1 MKNVDVKNVE
11 VSDVKNKYK
20 KLRNIVLLT
29 ILVLLVI
36 FVIHTSYE
44 LIILNKIFE
53 NNLDVDYGDNYK
65 EIRISDG
72 QKTVHYC
79 KGNKSK
85 IAAGPN
91 GENVMMWDGD
101 KAYLVV
107 NDKKEY
113 YEYVGENQ
121 PMMYNGGRKT
131 VTTFNTIMISREQV
145 DTLLELI
152 EIRFSV
158 FKMNVGIEE
167 MDGKEYYVIETD
179 SDVKMWFNKDDYRL
193 VKEMNYGRVS
203 TVEVIEDV
211 VTDED
216 MILPSELGYK
226 RIEATITVNEQ

>member
-11 VSDVKNKYK
+11 ESDVKNKYK
-20 KLRNIVLLT
+20 KLRNIVLLI

-36 FVIHTSYE
+36 FVIHTAYE

-65 EIRISDG
+65 EVRISDG

-85 IAAGPN
+85 IVAGPN

-113 YEYVGENQ
+113 YEY
-121 PMMYNGGRKT
+121 
-131 VTTFNTIMISREQV
+131 
-145 DTLLELI
+145 
-152 EIRFSV
+152 
-158 FKMNVGIEE
+158 
-167 MDGKEYYVIETD
+167 
-179 SDVKMWFNKDDYRL
+179 
-193 VKEMNYGRVS
+193 
-203 TVEVIEDV
+203 
-211 VTDED
+211 
-216 MILPSELGYK
+216 
-226 RIEATITVNEQ
+226 

>member
-11 VSDVKNKYK
+11 VSNIKNKYK
-20 KLRNIVLLT
+20 KLRNIVLLI
-29 ILVLLVI
+29 ILVVLVI
-36 FVIHTSYE
+36 FIIHTSYE

-65 EIRISDG
+65 EIRIADG
-72 QKTVHYC
+72 HKTVHYC
-79 KGNKSK
+79 KGDRSK

-101 KAYLVV
+101 KAYLIV

-121 PMMYNGGRKT
+121 PMKYNGGRKN
-131 VTTFNTIMISREQV
+131 VTTFNSIMISREQV
-145 DTLLELI
+145 DSLLELI
-152 EIRFSV
+152 KIRFFV
-158 FKMNVGIEE
+158 FRMNVGTEKIE
-167 MDGKEYYVIETD
+167 DKEYYVIETD
-179 SDVKMWFNKDDYRL
+179 SDIKMWFDKEDYKL

-216 MILPSELGYK
+216 LILPSELGYK